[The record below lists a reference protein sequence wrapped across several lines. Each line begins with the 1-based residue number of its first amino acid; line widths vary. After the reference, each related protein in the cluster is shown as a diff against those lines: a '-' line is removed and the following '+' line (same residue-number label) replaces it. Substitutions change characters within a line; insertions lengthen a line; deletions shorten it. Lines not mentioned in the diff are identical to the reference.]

1 MIGGAVQTLYQ
12 SQKQLLTKNAVMRQ
26 AAQRIV
32 LNQNNSQLT
41 SYNHRYFSTE
51 VEKKKG
57 AYQTTANSWGT
68 EWTAECWK
76 FEKEWEQIADKIN
89 AENKKELENELSP
102 AQVERVNFL
111 MDYVMKLSKDE
122 RLYMKI
128 LLKDKLL
135 ATTNMNITNLNVQWP
150 AFRAEERGTWPAN
163 NPNWFSGFGSGAS
176 MSTGGG
182 SSATA
187 AKDTKVE
194 EAKPKEE
201 EQKEKSH
208 YDVELTKFDP
218 AKKIALIKEVR
229 GILALGLKEAKELVE
244 SAPQWIKKELK
255 KEEAEK
261 LVEKLKELGAECRLA

>member
-1 MIGGAVQTLYQ
+1 
-12 SQKQLLTKNAVMRQ
+12 
-26 AAQRIV
+26 
-32 LNQNNSQLT
+32 
-41 SYNHRYFSTE
+41 
-51 VEKKKG
+51 
-57 AYQTTANSWGT
+57 
-68 EWTAECWK
+68 
-76 FEKEWEQIADKIN
+76 
-89 AENKKELENELSP
+89 
-102 AQVERVNFL
+102 
-111 MDYVMKLSKDE
+111 
-122 RLYMKI
+122 
-128 LLKDKLL
+128 
-135 ATTNMNITNLNVQWP
+135 
-150 AFRAEERGTWPAN
+150 
-163 NPNWFSGFGSGAS
+163 

-182 SSATA
+182 SSVTA

-229 GILALGLKEAKELVE
+229 GILTLGLKEAKELVE